1 MLAETIREWEERN
14 YRRGYEEGLR
24 LAREEKRE
32 EGREGNRRLL
42 CHMAAL
48 RFGDATADAIR
59 PLLSAMQDR
68 SQFTAVGML
77 IIDSTTAAELVDGTR
92 RLAKENNGQRV

>member
-1 MLAETIREWEERN
+1 MLAETIREWEERSVK
-14 YRRGYEEGLR
+14 RG
-24 LAREEKRE
+24 RE

-59 PLLSAMQDR
+59 PLLNSMRDEAQI
-68 SQFTAVGML
+68 TAVGML
-77 IIDSTTAAELVDGTR
+77 IIDSTTAAELIAGTR
-92 RLAKENNGQRV
+92 RLAKPNDQRI